1 MSHSY
6 MRLADVS
13 PEDVEDG
20 VVDAK
25 LRDSGVIDD
34 KDIIEY
40 VRKYSSTTQ
49 GHTEFYLSLLQDIF
63 YHPNLSKHSSVQLL
77 ILRFNSCSL
86 LH

>member
-34 KDIIEY
+34 KDIIDY

-63 YHPNLSKHSSVQLL
+63 YHPNLSKYISA
-77 ILRFNSCSL
+77 
-86 LH
+86 